1 LTELIRVFLR
11 ISLLGFGGPNAHLA
25 LMLDEV
31 VDRKGWLTREHFLHL
46 VGITNLLPGP
56 NSSEVAIHIGY
67 TQRGWRGALA
77 TGLSFLAPTFLLV
90 VFFSFLYFRFGS
102 IPQVEG
108 VFWGL
113 KPAILAVILSAGWK
127 LGRVAMAADGP
138 PPPPG
143 SGTISSPKATFQ
155 RSVLILLAL
164 GGMAAALLLERWEVA
179 AMAAGGAIGWGLL
192 RGRKG
197 GGAPPSILGLALV
210 PTSTSFLPPLV
221 APIGQLFGLTLGAGA
236 VLFGG
241 GYMLVAL
248 LEPFVVESYGWL
260 TPGQFLDGIA
270 LTQAIPGP
278 IVTLVAFVGFAVAGV
293 PGAAVATAG
302 IYIPSFVAV
311 LLVAPWLERWRHL
324 EGVGAALKGV
334 NAVVAGAIL
343 GVGVGLIPPAIQDLW
358 GSLILLV
365 ALVALV
371 RFKAKAIWIVGGGIG
386 IGLTHALISI

>member
-1 LTELIRVFLR
+1 MFLR